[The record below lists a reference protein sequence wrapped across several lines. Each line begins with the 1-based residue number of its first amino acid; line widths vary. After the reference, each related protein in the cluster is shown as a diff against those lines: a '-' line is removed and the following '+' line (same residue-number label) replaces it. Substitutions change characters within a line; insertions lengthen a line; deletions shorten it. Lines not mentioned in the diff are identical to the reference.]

1 MTTFRN
7 VRLPD
12 FRTLQELHDFIR
24 HEKDNAHRQVVVY
37 ESRGFFVAECKS
49 IQREYGFA
57 EATTEHEAR
66 NRVMRGIDDYFAD
79 MFADVRQS
87 LC

>member
-24 HEKDNAHRQVVVY
+24 QEKDNAYRQIVVY
-37 ESRGFFVAECKS
+37 ESRGIFVAECKS

-57 EATTEHEAR
+57 EAATEDEVR
-66 NRVMRGIDDYFAD
+66 NRVKRGIDDYFAD
-79 MFADVRQS
+79 MFAEVRQS